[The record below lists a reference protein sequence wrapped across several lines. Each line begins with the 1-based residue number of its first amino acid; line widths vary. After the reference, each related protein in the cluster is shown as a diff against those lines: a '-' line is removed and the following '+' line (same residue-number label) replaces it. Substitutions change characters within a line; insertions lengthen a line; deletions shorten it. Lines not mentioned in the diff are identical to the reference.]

1 MIRNK
6 LSNCELAELM
16 LRYRARKGISQDTF
30 AKLLKMSHTTVWK
43 LETERTP
50 NIRPTTYIKIVEY
63 IRTHE

>member
-1 MIRNK
+1 
-6 LSNCELAELM
+6 M
-16 LRYRARKGISQDTF
+16 LRYRAQKGISQDTF

>member
-6 LSNCELAELM
+6 LSNSELAELM
-16 LRYRARKGISQDTF
+16 LRYRARKGLSQDNF
-30 AKLLKMSHTTVWK
+30 AKALKMSHTTVWK